1 MTSKGK
7 QILQLL
13 LFSVLMGL
21 LAGLVTTFFGK
32 ILLEIGQVRSEYF
45 DYLVPFLALAGLV
58 IVFVYQKW
66 GREVQAGMG
75 LVFKAGQG
83 EDAQISPVLIPLII
97 CTTWLSHLLGA
108 SVGREG
114 VAVQLGASLSHWLQ
128 KQGFTHLPKAMIT
141 KIGMAAGFAGLFQ
154 TPLAASFFAIE
165 VLIVGQY
172 AWTSLPYCLV
182 AAFTASTTSHLLG
195 LEKFSHA
202 IATTSFQFTDSFKWI
217 LIAICFGFIG
227 NLFAWFLAQAKN
239 ISTRWFPNPYIKIAI
254 MGIWLST
261 LLFYFHQ
268 GRYAGLGTN
277 LIDVSL
283 AGEQVFAY
291 DWLLK
296 LLLTCLCLAAGFQG
310 GEVTP
315 LFAIGVSSGAVLA
328 GLLGLPTELVA
339 ALGYCA
345 VFGTA
350 TNTLL
355 APIFIG
361 YEVFGA
367 NLIPY
372 AIPILAIAYL
382 INRKQTIYGQQIR
395 NNNEKA

>member
-75 LVFKAGQG
+75 LVFKAGLG
-83 EDAQISPVLIPLII
+83 EDSHISPVLVPLII
-97 CTTWLSHLLGA
+97 CTTWLSHLFGA

-128 KQGFTHLPKAMIT
+128 KHGFSDLSKDMVT

-172 AWTSLPYCLV
+172 AWKSLIYCLI

-195 LEKFSHA
+195 LEKFTHRISAPH
-202 IATTSFQFTDSFKWI
+202 FQLTEGFKWI
-217 LIAICFGFIG
+217 FIALCFGIIG
-227 NLFAWFLAQAKN
+227 NLFAWFLEQSKWY
-239 ISTRWFPNPYIKIAI
+239 STRWFPNPYPKIAI
-254 MGIWLST
+254 MGLGLT
-261 LLFYFHQ
+261 VLVYFFHF
-268 GRYAGLGTN
+268 GRYSGLGTN
-277 LIDVSL
+277 LIEASL
-283 AGEQVFAY
+283 VGEPVLAY

-315 LFAIGVSSGAVLA
+315 LFAIGASSGVILA
-328 GLLGLPTELVA
+328 GLLGLPVELVA

-345 VFGTA
+345 VFGSA

-355 APIFIG
+355 TPIFIG
-361 YEVFGA
+361 YEVFGWSI
-367 NLIPY
+367 IPY
-372 AIPILAIAYL
+372 AIPVLALAYL
-382 INRKQTIYGQQIR
+382 VNRKQTIYGTQVR
-395 NNNEKA
+395 

>member
-1 MTSKGK
+1 MTSKVK
-7 QILQLL
+7 QATQFLAFSILI
-13 LFSVLMGL
+13 GL
-21 LAGLVTTFFGK
+21 IAGLVTTLFGK
-32 ILLEIGQVRSEYF
+32 ILLEVGDLRSEF
-45 DYLVPFLALAGLV
+45 FTYLIPFLPLAGLV

-83 EDAQISPVLIPLII
+83 ENVHISPVLVPLII
-97 CTTWLSHLLGA
+97 STTWLSHLFGA

-128 KQGFTHLPKAMIT
+128 KQGFKDLPKDMVT

-172 AWTSLPYCLV
+172 TWTSLPYCLV
-182 AAFTASTTSHLLG
+182 AAFAASTTSHLLG

-202 IATTSFQFTDSFKWI
+202 IATTSFHFTDSFKWI
-217 LIAICFGFIG
+217 LIALCFGFIG
-227 NLFAWFLAQAKN
+227 NLFAWFLTQVKN

-254 MGIWLST
+254 MGVGLAV
-261 LLFYFHQ
+261 LLFFFHQ
-268 GRYAGLGTN
+268 GRYTGLGTN
-277 LIDVSL
+277 LIEASL
-283 AGEQVFAY
+283 AGKQVFDY

-315 LFAIGVSSGAVLA
+315 LFAIGASAGAVLA

-345 VFGTA
+345 VFSSA

-367 NLIPY
+367 SLIPY
-372 AIPILAIAYL
+372 AIPVLAIAYL
-382 INRKQTIYGQQIR
+382 VNRKQTIYGQQIR
-395 NNNEKA
+395 K

>member
-1 MTSKGK
+1 MRNKMK
-7 QILQLL
+7 QAIQLL
-13 LFSVLMGL
+13 FFSSLIGVG
-21 LAGLVTTFFGK
+21 AGIITTLFGK
-32 ILLEIGQVRSEYF
+32 ILLGVGDLRSEYF
-45 DYLVPFLALAGLV
+45 TFLIPFLPLAGIV
-58 IVFVYQKW
+58 IVFIYQKW

-83 EDAQISPVLIPLII
+83 DIVQISPVLIPLII
-97 CTTWLSHLLGA
+97 STTWLSHLFGA

-128 KQGFTHLPKAMIT
+128 KHGFTHLPKDMIT

-165 VLIVGQY
+165 VLVVGQY
-172 AWTSLPYCLV
+172 SWTSLPYCLV

-202 IATTSFQFTDSFKWI
+202 IATTSFHFTDSFKWL
-217 LIAICFGFIG
+217 LIAICFGVVG
-227 NLFAWFLAQAKN
+227 NLFAWFLAQAKS
-239 ISTRWFPNPYIKIAI
+239 ISTRWLPNPYIKIAI
-254 MGIWLST
+254 MGVGLT
-261 LLFYFHQ
+261 VLLFLFHQ
-268 GRYAGLGTN
+268 GRYTGRRYTGLGTN
-277 LIDVSL
+277 LIDASL

-315 LFAIGVSSGAVLA
+315 LFAIGASAGAVLA

-355 APIFIG
+355 APLIIS

-367 NLIPY
+367 NILPY
-372 AIPILAIAYL
+372 AIPVLAIAYL
-382 INRKQTIYGQQIR
+382 INRKQTIYEVQVR
-395 NNNEKA
+395 

>member
-1 MTSKGK
+1 MTSKVK
-7 QILQLL
+7 QASQFLVFSILI
-13 LFSVLMGL
+13 GL
-21 LAGLVTTFFGK
+21 VAGLITTFFGK
-32 ILLEIGQVRSEYF
+32 ILLGVSDLRSEF
-45 DYLVPFLALAGLV
+45 FTYLIPFLPLAGLV
-58 IVFVYQKW
+58 IVFIYQKW

-83 EDAQISPVLIPLII
+83 ENVHISPVLIPLII
-97 CTTWLSHLLGA
+97 STTWLSHLFGA

-128 KQGFTHLPKAMIT
+128 KQGFTHLPKDMIT

-172 AWTSLPYCLV
+172 SWTSLPYCLV

-217 LIAICFGFIG
+217 LVALCFGFIG

-254 MGIWLST
+254 MGVGLT
-261 LLFYFHQ
+261 VLLFFFHQ

-277 LIDVSL
+277 LIDASL

-291 DWLLK
+291 DWLIK
-296 LLLTCLCLAAGFQG
+296 LLLTCLCLVAGFQG

-315 LFAIGVSSGAVLA
+315 LFAIGASAGAVLA
-328 GLLGLPTELVA
+328 GLLGLPTELVV
-339 ALGYCA
+339 ALGYCT

-372 AIPILAIAYL
+372 AIPVLAIAYL
-382 INRKQTIYGQQIR
+382 VNRKQTIYGMQVR
-395 NNNEKA
+395 

>member
-1 MTSKGK
+1 MTSKVK
-7 QILQLL
+7 QATQFLAFSILI
-13 LFSVLMGL
+13 GL
-21 LAGLVTTFFGK
+21 IAGLVTTLFGK
-32 ILLEIGQVRSEYF
+32 ILLEVGDLRSEF
-45 DYLVPFLALAGLV
+45 FTYLIPFLPLAGLV

-83 EDAQISPVLIPLII
+83 ENVHISPVLVPLII
-97 CTTWLSHLLGA
+97 STTWLSHLFGA

-128 KQGFTHLPKAMIT
+128 KQGFKDLPKDMVT

-172 AWTSLPYCLV
+172 TWTSLPYCLV
-182 AAFTASTTSHLLG
+182 AAFAASTTSHLLG

-202 IATTSFQFTDSFKWI
+202 IATTSFHFTDSFKWI
-217 LIAICFGFIG
+217 LIALCFGFIG
-227 NLFAWFLAQAKN
+227 NLFAWFLTQVKN

-254 MGIWLST
+254 MGVGLAV
-261 LLFYFHQ
+261 LLFFFHQ
-268 GRYAGLGTN
+268 GRYTGLGTN
-277 LIDVSL
+277 LIDASL

-355 APIFIG
+355 APIIIG

-372 AIPILAIAYL
+372 AIPVLAIAYL

-395 NNNEKA
+395 K